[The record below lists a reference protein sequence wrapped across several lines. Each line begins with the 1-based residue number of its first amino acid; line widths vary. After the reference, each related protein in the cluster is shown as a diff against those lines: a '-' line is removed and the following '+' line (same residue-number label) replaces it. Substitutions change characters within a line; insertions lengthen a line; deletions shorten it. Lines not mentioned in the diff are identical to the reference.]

1 MEIRRSVASC
11 AVGDVH
17 GQRLFEIGMM
27 YATGLRPFDLVS
39 AHMFFNLAA
48 ARGNDRAM
56 GLRQEI
62 AAEMSREQ
70 IAAAQ
75 RAARDCL
82 TTPRVGDA
90 VGTFSEVSK
99 GAGSGFR
106 TTAGPRFTPSEPLF
120 VVPRSITNDFERLAV
135 GY

>member
-1 MEIRRSVASC
+1 MDIRRSVASC
-11 AVGDVH
+11 AVGDAH
-17 GQRLFEIGMM
+17 GQQLFEIGMM
-27 YATGLRPFDLVS
+27 YATGLRPFDLVA

-48 ARGNDRAM
+48 AQGNERAM

-82 TTPRVGDA
+82 TTPPVGDA
-90 VGTFSEVSK
+90 VGTSEVSK
-99 GAGSGFR
+99 GAGSRFR
-106 TTAGPRFTPSEPLF
+106 TTARPRSIRSEPSF
-120 VVPRSITNDFERLAV
+120 AAPRSITNDFERLAV
-135 GY
+135 